1 MGFSLFDQ
9 TILDLGNTVID
20 LLLAIDPPAPPD
32 APHQTYANLSQ
43 IICSYHSQ
51 VPQAAK

>member
-1 MGFSLFDQ
+1 MDIYILIFTSLQ
-9 TILDLGNTVID
+9 LD